1 MTIFGKIRGFV
12 YNKALSRAEKKGDD
26 RRYLSIMFFHRLGYR
41 LHWDRPETLNEIIQW
56 KKLNDRNPLYT
67 EYADKYAVRRH
78 VKETLGEAYLIPLL
92 GVYERAEDIDFSALP
107 DRFVLKCNHG
117 AGYNI
122 ICRDKKKLD
131 RDETVEKLNRWLS
144 TPFYRYK
151 REYHYKDIKPL
162 ILCEQ
167 FMKDDASDELNDYKF
182 FCINGKVAFIQV
194 DYDRYQNHTRNLY
207 SRDWELLDVRIS
219 FPNYAGDPGEMPP
232 AIPGMIEIAEK
243 LAKGF
248 DLVRV
253 DLYLINGAVYF
264 GEMTFTPGAGFSKY
278 DPVSFEKQL
287 GELLNKA
294 DAANYNG
301 RNTEKD

>member
-1 MTIFGKIRGFV
+1 MIIGKLRGLV
-12 YNKALSRAEKKGDD
+12 YEKALSRAEKKGDD
-26 RRYLSIMFFHRLGYR
+26 RRYLSIMFYHRLGYR

-56 KKLNDRNPLYT
+56 KKLCDRDPLYT
-67 EYADKYAVRRH
+67 EYADKYAVRKH
-78 VKETLGEAYLIPLL
+78 VAETIGEEYLIPLL
-92 GVYERAEDIDFSALP
+92 GVYERPEDIDYSALP

-122 ICRDKKKLD
+122 ICRDKAALD
-131 RDETVEKLNRWLS
+131 KRETAQTLEKWLS

-167 FMKDDASDELNDYKF
+167 FMKDASSDELNDYKF
-182 FCINGKVAFIQV
+182 FCIHGRVEVIQV

-219 FPNYAGDPGEMPP
+219 FPNHPGDPGAMPP
-232 AIPGMIEIAEK
+232 AIPKMIGLAEK

-253 DLYLINGAVYF
+253 DLYLINGEVYF
-264 GEMTFTPGAGFSKY
+264 GEMTFTPGAGFSRY
-278 DPVSFEKQL
+278 DPVSFERRL
-287 GELLNKA
+287 GKKLREGGAN
-294 DAANYNG
+294 AAG
-301 RNTEKD
+301 RYPQKN